1 MAEPLKELLKDIEKR
16 MKTTITVLRD
26 ELSHV
31 KTGRATPALIENVV
45 IDYYGSLV
53 ELKTIAS
60 INTPD
65 AKTIVIQPWDK
76 NALQPIEKG
85 IWKSDLGFNPVIDS
99 NVIRI
104 NVPPLTEERRKEIAK
119 FTKKSAEEAKVAVR
133 NLRREANDDIK
144 KFEKDGNVSE
154 DESKKTI
161 AEVQKRTDEFIN
173 EIDGVW
179 EKKEKEI
186 MNI

>member
-1 MAEPLKELLKDIEKR
+1 MAEQLKDLMKDIEKR
-16 MKTTITVLRD
+16 MKTAITILRD

-31 KTGRATPALIENVV
+31 KTGRATPALIENVIV
-45 IDYYGSLV
+45 DYYGSMV

-65 AKTIVIQPWDK
+65 AKTIIIQPWDK

-85 IWKSDLGFNPVIDS
+85 IWKSDLGFNPVVDANI
-99 NVIRI
+99 IRI

-119 FTKKSAEEAKVAVR
+119 FTKKTVEEAKVAIR
-133 NLRREANDDIK
+133 NLRREANEGIK
-144 KFEKDGNVSE
+144 KLEKDGIISE
-154 DESKKTI
+154 DESKKSV
-161 AEVQKRTDEFIN
+161 AEVQKKTDEFIN
-173 EIDGVW
+173 EIDGIW

-186 MNI
+186 MSI